1 MYDITRTRML
11 VTAAACAAVA
21 VLFAGRHVVLPND
34 GEAQASIGVGTDTAS
49 APSWRGKGGK
59 GEESDGL
66 LVQTSIATGADAAK
80 APSWWGKG
88 GKGEE

>member
-11 VTAAACAAVA
+11 VTTAACAAGA
-21 VLFAGRHVVLPND
+21 ALFAGQNVVLPND
-34 GEAQASIGVGTDTAS
+34 GEAQASIGVRTDTAN

-66 LVQTSIATGADAAK
+66 RGQASIATGADAAK
-80 APSWWGKG
+80 APSWRGKG